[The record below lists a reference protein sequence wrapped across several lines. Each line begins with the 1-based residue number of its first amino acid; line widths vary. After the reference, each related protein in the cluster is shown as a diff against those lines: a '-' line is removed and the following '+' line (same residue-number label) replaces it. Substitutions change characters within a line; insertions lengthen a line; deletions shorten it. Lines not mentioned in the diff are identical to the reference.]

1 MVLYQ
6 PLQSSLGEK
15 NISIQVE
22 VVDAPLD
29 YNLLLGR
36 NWFYAMTVVS
46 LMVFRTVQISY
57 LGRIVTIDQ
66 LNFYTMDVT
75 TSTANN
81 IPMLG
86 QSPPPYQSIGVGM
99 LKDSS
104 LMGSFFPLLLTK
116 TQR

>member
-1 MVLYQ
+1 MD
-6 PLQSSLGEK
+6 E
-15 NISIQVE
+15 
-22 VVDAPLD
+22 VDAPLD

-36 NWFYAMTVVS
+36 NWFYALSTVAS
-46 LMVFRTVQISY
+46 TVFRIVQFPH

-66 LNFYTMDVT
+66 LDFYMLDVM

-81 IPMLG
+81 IPLLG

-104 LMGSFFPLLLTK
+104 IMGIFPSTPPSMETVTVHMIASFDCK
-116 TQR
+116 SKGK